1 MPFKSEAQRKYLWAN
16 EPNIA
21 RDWADT
27 YGSRIQKENGGI
39 MRLGFQNGN
48 DVDDP
53 WLWGKMKKGKN
64 YLQDTITGG
73 ITNLLDN
80 TILGRIAAMN
90 DATNRRAWN
99 YNPAL
104 QGQIDFMKDQ
114 GMYGVMDQSGLNKIT
129 SGALAGKNLQSL
141 FGSNDLMAMYDK
153 ELARATGVLENLP
166 EQWSKLAASTDE
178 EDIAAYKKK
187 VAWHRDR
194 VEKIKA
200 EQAAAAAFQQQSAA
214 DALAAQRQGTR
225 AADTAAGA
233 FREDIQLDPRGG
245 SGPGP
250 GTWHGQTAAKERQ
263 GVQVAGPGGGKGA
276 YFADGGLIN
285 FYKNGGFI
293 G

>member
-16 EPNIA
+16 EPDIA

-48 DVDDP
+48 DVNP
-53 WLWGKMKKGKN
+53 WWLQQLKKGKN
-64 YLQDTITGG
+64 YLQDTMAGG
-73 ITNLLDN
+73 VTSLLDN
-80 TILGRIAAMN
+80 TILGRIAAAR
-90 DATNRRAWN
+90 DATNPRAGN

-104 QGQIDFMKDQ
+104 QGQVDFMKDQ

-166 EQWSKLAASTDE
+166 NQWSNLKE
-178 EDIAAYKKK
+178 EDPEEYAKK
-187 VAWHRDR
+187 VAWHRNK

-200 EQAAAAAFQQQSAA
+200 EQAAAAANAQKAA
-214 DALAAQRQGTR
+214 DERIVIESQRAGTAPQR
-225 AADTAAGA
+225 
-233 FREDIQLDPRGG
+233 REG
-245 SGPGP
+245 SGATHMSRSIDQG
-250 GTWHGQTAAKERQ
+250 GLGLTTAQAAAVSKANRDAEMSGWRL
-263 GVQVAGPGGGKGA
+263 
-276 YFADGGLIN
+276 ADGGLIN
-285 FYKNGGFI
+285 FYKNGGFL

>member
-1 MPFKSEAQRKYLWAN
+1 MPFKSEAQRRYLWAN

-48 DVDDP
+48 EVNP
-53 WLWGKMKKGKN
+53 WLWQQIKKGGN

-80 TILGRIAAMN
+80 TILGRIAAAR
-90 DATNRRAWN
+90 DATNPRAGN

-104 QGQIDFMKDQ
+104 QGQIDFMKNQ

-129 SGALAGKNLQSL
+129 SGVLTGKNLQSM
-141 FGSNDLMAMYDK
+141 FGSNDLMAMYEK
-153 ELARATGVLENLP
+153 ELDRATGVLENLP
-166 EQWSKLAASTDE
+166 EQWGNLKE
-178 EDIAAYKKK
+178 EDPEEYAKK
-187 VAWHRDR
+187 VAWHRNK

-200 EQAAAAAFQQQSAA
+200 EQAAAAA
-214 DALAAQRQGTR
+214 DAQR
-225 AADTAAGA
+225 AADERIAIESQRAGTAPQR
-233 FREDIQLDPRGG
+233 REG
-245 SGPGP
+245 SGATHMSRSIDQG
-250 GTWHGQTAAKERQ
+250 GLGLTTAQAAAVSKANRDAKMSGWRLAE
-263 GVQVAGPGGGKGA
+263 
-276 YFADGGLIN
+276 GGLIN
-285 FYKNGGFI
+285 FYKNGGFS

>member
-16 EPNIA
+16 EPEIA

-39 MRLGFQNGN
+39 MRLGFQDGN
-48 DVDDP
+48 NVNS
-53 WLWGKMKKGKN
+53 WLWGKMKEGGN
-64 YLQDTITGG
+64 YLQDTIGGG
-73 ITNLLDN
+73 ITNILDN

-129 SGALAGKNLQSL
+129 SGVLTGKNLQSL
-141 FGSNDLMAMYDK
+141 LGSNDLMTMYDK

-166 EQWSKLAASTDE
+166 KQWSKLAASKDL
-178 EDIAAYKKK
+178 EDIEAYKKK
-187 VAWHRDR
+187 LAWHKDK

-200 EQAAAAAFQQQSAA
+200 EQAAAAAN
-214 DALAAQRQGTR
+214 AQR
-225 AADTAAGA
+225 AADERIAIESQRAGTAPQR
-233 FREDIQLDPRGG
+233 RE
-245 SGPGP
+245 
-250 GTWHGQTAAKERQ
+250 
-263 GVQVAGPGGGKGA
+263 GKGA
-276 YFADGGLIN
+276 THMSRSIDQGGLGLTTAQAAAVSKANREAGMSGWALADGGLID
-285 FYKNGGFI
+285 FYKNGGFS

>member
-16 EPNIA
+16 EPEIA

-48 DVDDP
+48 DVNP
-53 WLWGKMKKGKN
+53 WWLQQLKKGKN

-80 TILGRIAAMN
+80 TILGRIAAAR
-90 DATNRRAWN
+90 DATNPRAGN

-129 SGALAGKNLQSL
+129 GGVLTGKNLQSML
-141 FGSNDLMAMYDK
+141 GSNDLMAMYDK
-153 ELARATGVLENLP
+153 ELDRATRVLENLP
-166 EQWSKLAASTDE
+166 EQWSNLKE
-178 EDIAAYKKK
+178 EDPEEYAKK
-187 VAWHRDR
+187 VSWHRNK

-200 EQAAAAAFQQQSAA
+200 EQAAAAAAQQQSAA

-263 GVQVAGPGGGKGA
+263 GVQVAGPGFGKGS
-276 YFADGGLIN
+276 YFAEGGLIN
-285 FYKNGGFI
+285 FYKNGGFL